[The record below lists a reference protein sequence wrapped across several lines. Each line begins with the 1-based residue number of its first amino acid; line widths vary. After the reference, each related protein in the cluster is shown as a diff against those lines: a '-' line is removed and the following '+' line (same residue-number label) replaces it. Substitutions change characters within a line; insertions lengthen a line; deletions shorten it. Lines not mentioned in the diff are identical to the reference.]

1 MIKYKAEY
9 EAAKRWIREEVGC
22 VREDLAIG
30 KQTSRFKTSTARIC
44 ALCRRSFPEIIDF
57 EGIDFEGRVCPCWAL
72 GRINVKMRGKK
83 LLSEYERSLKI

>member
-9 EAAKRWIREEVGC
+9 EAAKRWIRKEVGC
-22 VREDLAIG
+22 VRGDLAIG
-30 KQTSRFKTSTARIC
+30 KQTFRFKKSTARIC

-57 EGIDFEGRVCPCWAL
+57 EGRVCPCVAL